1 MTFQFPSDV
10 SVSVRET
17 LCALCIA
24 IAQVMRR
31 ALSKPPPMPMYLT
44 VRRVEYRD
52 RAGGDRLFDPLP
64 PRPLRLSSATR
75 QSSVSVYAWSA
86 CRVCFRARR

>member
-1 MTFQFPSDV
+1 MTFQFPSNV

-31 ALSKPPPMPMYLT
+31 ALSMSPPMPMYLT
-44 VRRVEYRD
+44 VSVVYRD
-52 RAGGDRLFDPLP
+52 RAGGDRFF
-64 PRPLRLSSATR
+64 RPVA
-75 QSSVSVYAWSA
+75 AP
-86 CRVCFRARR
+86 

>member
-1 MTFQFPSDV
+1 MTFQFLSDV

-31 ALSKPPPMPMYLT
+31 ALSMSPPMPMYLT
-44 VRRVEYRD
+44 VRVVYRD
-52 RAGGDRLFDPLP
+52 RAGGDRSF
-64 PRPLRLSSATR
+64 RPA
-75 QSSVSVYAWSA
+75 AA
-86 CRVCFRARR
+86 P

>member
-31 ALSKPPPMPMYLT
+31 ALSMSPPMPMYLT
-44 VRRVEYRD
+44 VRVVYRD
-52 RAGGDRLFDPLP
+52 RAGGDRFV
-64 PRPLRLSSATR
+64 RPAAAPELR
-75 QSSVSVYAWSA
+75 Q
-86 CRVCFRARR
+86 CVCVPGSG

>member
-1 MTFQFPSDV
+1 MTFQFPSNV

-31 ALSKPPPMPMYLT
+31 ALSMSPPMPMYLT
-44 VRRVEYRD
+44 VRVVYRD
-52 RAGGDRLFDPLP
+52 RAGGDR
-64 PRPLRLSSATR
+64 S
-75 QSSVSVYAWSA
+75 
-86 CRVCFRARR
+86 FRALQGVCLRARDSLPASPSPPSCV

>member
-1 MTFQFPSDV
+1 MTFQFPSNV

-31 ALSKPPPMPMYLT
+31 ALSMSPPMPMYLT
-44 VRRVEYRD
+44 VRVVYRD